1 MARDLQKQKN
11 DPAREIQAEI
21 DRCVRGDRNAWDSF
35 VDRFSGLI
43 YATVIRTV
51 RRYAKSRYEDEIED
65 ITQEVFVKL
74 IKNDFF
80 LLRAYDVRKAS
91 FSTWV
96 SVVAHSVSIDY
107 LRKSPRESLLSDNE
121 KLKTLPMA
129 NESSRENIEFV
140 HHSLSPRQQLV
151 LHLLYDKD
159 MDVSEVARVLK
170 VKEQT
175 VRSTKHK
182 AIEKLR
188 KNLDQK
194 RDI

>member
-1 MARDLQKQKN
+1 MARDPQKETTDQ
-11 DPAREIQAEI
+11 AREIQAEI
-21 DRCVRGDRNAWDSF
+21 EQCVRGDRNAWNSF

-51 RRYAKSRYEDEIED
+51 RRYANNRYEDEIED
-65 ITQEVFVKL
+65 MTQEVFVKL

-80 LLRAYDVRKAS
+80 LLKAYDDRKAS

-107 LRKSPRESLLSDNE
+107 LRKSPRESLLIDDEN
-121 KLKTLPMA
+121 LKMLPMRS
-129 NESSRENIEFV
+129 ETPRENIEFA
-140 HHSLSPRQQLV
+140 HHPLSPRQRLV
-151 LHLLYDKD
+151 LHLLYNKD
-159 MDVSEVARVLK
+159 MDVSEVAGALN

-188 KNLDQK
+188 KGLD
-194 RDI
+194 